1 MHEYCSEKNNSH
13 FLNKYLMKTHN
24 TFWIILILSF
34 TSFLLANGQDGEA
47 IYKQNCSAC
56 HKLGQRLIGP
66 DLIGINQKRSEEWLI
81 SFIKSSQTMIK
92 SGDAD
97 AVSFFLICSPV
108 FLMLSPKEGCFLRCI
123 IFPFTVTFSCITTA
137 SVP

>member
-24 TFWIILILSF
+24 TFWIVLILSF
-34 TSFLLANGQDGEA
+34 SSFLFANGQDGEA

-56 HKLGQRLIGP
+56 HKLGQRLMGP

-97 AVSFFLICSPV
+97 AVSFFLICSPI
-108 FLMLSPKEGCFLRCI
+108 FLIFSP
-123 IFPFTVTFSCITTA
+123 
-137 SVP
+137 